1 MLNVSKV
8 GKRYVLLIKH
18 IFNSINVTFNLIVIK
33 LSEIIWAVVSTVFFF
48 FKIDTCTS
56 IGTCVNLESHTWV
69 S

>member
-18 IFNSINVTFNLIVIK
+18 IFNSIKVTFNLILLK
-33 LSEIIWAVVSTVFFF
+33 LSEIILEVGSIIFFL
-48 FKIDTCTS
+48 KIDTCTS
-56 IGTCVNLESHTWV
+56 IGTCVNLDSHTWV